1 MSFVNNTITITYSD
15 DILVSANLSPSEL
28 ADITRLAGAIKL
40 FEDGRLTLGQAA
52 KLYGQTRV
60 EFMTT
65 LVRHGYSCVNLKADE
80 ADDELRFG
88 NAG

>member
-1 MSFVNNTITITYSD
+1 MPFANKTITITYSD
-15 DILVSANLSPSEL
+15 DILASANLSPSEL
-28 ADITRLAGAIKL
+28 ADITRLAGSVKL

-60 EFMTT
+60 EFMAT
-65 LVRHGYSCVNLKADE
+65 LVRHGYTCVNLTADE
-80 ADDELRFG
+80 ADDELKFG

>member
-1 MSFVNNTITITYSD
+1 MPFANNTITITYSD
-15 DILVSANLSPSEL
+15 DILASANLSPSEL
-28 ADITRLAGAIKL
+28 ADITRLAGAVKL

-60 EFMTT
+60 EFMAT
-65 LVRHGYSCVNLKADE
+65 LARRGYSCVNLTADE
-80 ADDELRFG
+80 ADDELKFG